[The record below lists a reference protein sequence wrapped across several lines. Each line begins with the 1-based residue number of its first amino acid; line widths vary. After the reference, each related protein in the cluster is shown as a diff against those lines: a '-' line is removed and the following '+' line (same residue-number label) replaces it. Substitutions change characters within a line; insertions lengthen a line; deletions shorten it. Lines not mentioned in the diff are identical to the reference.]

1 MKNQLMSNT
10 TLSDLANAAIA
21 YNRIVKEEKQYD
33 VPGRNIIILDKKII
47 KARQKLQNCACLYAE
62 SLKT

>member
-1 MKNQLMSNT
+1 MIIA
-10 TLSDLANAAIA
+10 DLANAAIA

-33 VPGRNIIILDKKII
+33 IPGRNII